1 MSTTQATP
9 QATPVDE
16 PRAREYETIYIMRSS
31 VEPDEADRIAGRVR
45 EVIQGRA
52 GKLLRIDNWGRRRL
66 AYPIGKATRG
76 AFVYVRYVGMNDL
89 VAEVE
94 RNLRLIDD
102 VVRFQ
107 TVLLKERVRV
117 EDYEVD
123 PAETQFHRLEQAAA
137 EEEQEQELAQR
148 LGLVERP
155 RGERGDGF
163 DRESM
168 DDIEG
173 DDPDDVTPGVGV
185 GVGVDDDTE
194 VPS

>member
-9 QATPVDE
+9 IDE

-31 VEPDEADRIAGRVR
+31 VEPDEADRIAGRIR
-45 EVIQGRA
+45 ETIAGRG

-76 AFVYVRYVGMNDL
+76 AFVYARYVGLNDL

-123 PAETQFHRLEQAAA
+123 PAETQFHRLEQAVP
-137 EEEQEQELAQR
+137 EEEQEMELAQR

-155 RGERGDGF
+155 KGERGESF
-163 DRESM
+163 DREPL
-168 DDIEG
+168 DELEV
-173 DDPDDVTPGVGV
+173 DDPDDITPGALA
-185 GVGVDDDTE
+185 DDDTE
-194 VPS
+194 VAP

>member
-1 MSTTQATP
+1 MSTAQATP
-9 QATPVDE
+9 LEE

-45 EVIQGRA
+45 ETVLARG
-52 GKLLRIDNWGRRRL
+52 GKLIRVDNWGRRRL

-76 AFVYVRYVGMNDL
+76 AFVYVRYVGLNDM

-117 EDYEVD
+117 DDYEVD
-123 PAETQFHRLEQAAA
+123 PKDTEFHRLEQAPV
-137 EEEQEQELAQR
+137 EEEPELAQR

-155 RGERGDGF
+155 RSERSESSYEREGEELEAEEAEDPAASNAGATED
-163 DRESM
+163 ES
-168 DDIEG
+168 
-173 DDPDDVTPGVGV
+173 
-185 GVGVDDDTE
+185 
-194 VPS
+194 